1 MPGLNPAIFRA
12 YDVRGRVGDDLNAT
26 SIYAIAR
33 AFACLLVEKAEF
45 VCYLGR
51 DGRLSSAEFA
61 EQFALGLRHSGIDVI
76 DCGALPTPALFW
88 AAKQNNG
95 TGAMITG
102 SHNPASDNGI
112 KMMCAGKPLSAAEI
126 QRLYR
131 LSQQQNAQQLNGRYE
146 QQDLWRNRYAQRLLQ
161 GLRLKRPLKLVLD
174 AGNGIAG
181 PIALQAYR
189 ALGCEVIPLACDI
202 DGNFPLHHPD
212 PSQAENLRH
221 IRQAVINEKA
231 DLGIAFDGDGDRI
244 GVVNHLG
251 EIVLPDRLSLLYADD
266 ILLREP
272 GATLLYDVKCSY
284 LFAREVS
291 RLGGRAQMIKTG
303 HSHMKNGIVEFNAAF
318 ATELSGH
325 ILFNDTLGMGVDDG
339 IYAGLRLCS
348 LLSESA
354 LSLKVRLDQYPA
366 SVVTPEIQVSLAEQ
380 DKKPMMENISRRLLA
395 SHSCNTLDGLRIEYE
410 DGWAL
415 VRASNTTA
423 CLTLRFEARDEKSL
437 AFIRHD
443 IHQIIAACAASLG
456 LPIDLE
462 RV

>member
-1 MPGLNPAIFRA
+1 M
-12 YDVRGRVGDDLNAT
+12 RGRVGDDLNAQ
-26 SIYAIAR
+26 SVYAIAR
-33 AFACLLVEKAEF
+33 AFACLLVEKGEF
-45 VCYLGR
+45 CCLLGR

-61 EQFALGLRHSGIDVI
+61 AQFALGLRHSGIDVI

-112 KMMCAGKPLSAAEI
+112 KMMCAFKPLSASEI

-131 LSQQQNAQQLNGRYE
+131 LSQQEHLRQPDATYQLHHHWLAEYR
-146 QQDLWRNRYAQRLLQ
+146 ARLLQ
-161 GLRLKRPLKLVLD
+161 GLQLKRSLKLVLD

-181 PIALQAYR
+181 PAALQAYKE
-189 ALGCEVIPLACDI
+189 LGCEVIPLACEV

-212 PSQAENLRH
+212 PSQADNLRH
-221 IRQAVINEKA
+221 LRQAVINEKA
-231 DLGIAFDGDGDRI
+231 DLGIAFDGDGDRL

-251 EIVLPDRLSLLYADD
+251 EIILPDRLSLLYADD
-266 ILLREP
+266 ILQREP
-272 GATLLYDVKCSY
+272 GACLLYDVKCSY
-284 LFAREVS
+284 LFARQVTQQ
-291 RLGGRAQMIKTG
+291 GGRAQMIKTG

-325 ILFNDTLGMGVDDG
+325 ILFNDALGMGVDDG
-339 IYAGLRLCS
+339 IYAGLRLCA
-348 LLSESA
+348 LLSEGA

-366 SVVTPEIQVSLAEQ
+366 SVVTPEIQVDLQEQ
-380 DKKPMMENISRRLLA
+380 HKKPLMEAISQRLLQ
-395 SHSCNTLDGLRIEYE
+395 SHTCNTLDGLRIDYQ

-423 CLTLRFEARDEKSL
+423 CLTLRFEAQNEKSL
-437 AFIRHD
+437 GLIRHD
-443 IHQIIAACAASLG
+443 IHQIIAATAQRLG
-456 LPIDLE
+456 LPLDLE

>member
-1 MPGLNPAIFRA
+1 M
-12 YDVRGRVGDDLNAT
+12 RGRVGDDLNAH

-33 AFACLLVEKAEF
+33 AFARLLLEKGEFRCL
-45 VCYLGR
+45 LGR

-61 EQFALGLRHSGIDVI
+61 QQFALGLRHSGIDVI

-88 AAKQNNG
+88 AAKQHNG

-112 KMMCAGKPLSAAEI
+112 KMMCAFKPLSAGEI

-131 LSQQQNAQQLNGRYE
+131 LSQQEYNFQSDATYQLQTQWQE
-146 QQDLWRNRYAQRLLQ
+146 QYRQRLLQ
-161 GLRLKRPLKLVLD
+161 GLQLKRPLKLVLD

-181 PIALQAYR
+181 PVAVQAYR
-189 ALGCEVIPLACDI
+189 ALGCEVIPLACEV
-202 DGNFPLHHPD
+202 DGHFPLHHPD
-212 PSQAENLRH
+212 PSQAQNLRH
-221 IRQAVINEKA
+221 LRQAVINEKA

-251 EIVLPDRLSLLYADD
+251 EIILPDRLSLLYADD
-266 ILLREP
+266 ILQREP
-272 GATLLYDVKCSY
+272 GACLLYDVKCSY
-284 LFAREVS
+284 LFARQVTQQ
-291 RLGGRAQMIKTG
+291 GGRAQMIKTG

-325 ILFNDTLGMGVDDG
+325 ILFNDTLGIGVDDG
-339 IYAGLRLCS
+339 IYAGLRLCA
-348 LLSESA
+348 LLSESV
-354 LSLKVRLDQYPA
+354 LSLKVRLEQYPA
-366 SVVTPEIQVSLAEQ
+366 SVSTAEIQIALPEEQ
-380 DKKPMMENISRRLLA
+380 KKPLMDTVRGSLLQN
-395 SHSCNTLDGLRIEYE
+395 HPCNTLDGLRIEYT

-423 CLTLRFEARDEKSL
+423 CLTLRFEAQDEKSL
-437 AFIRHD
+437 AFIRYD
-443 IHQIIAACAASLG
+443 IHQVIASAAQRLG
-456 LPIDLE
+456 LSIDLE

>member
-33 AFACLLVEKAEF
+33 AFACLLLEKAEF

-51 DGRLSSAEFA
+51 DGRLSSPEFA
-61 EQFALGLRHSGIDVI
+61 EQFALSLRHSGIDVI

-131 LSQQQNAQQLNGRYE
+131 LSQQANTQQLNGRYE
-146 QQDLWRNRYAQRLLQ
+146 QQDIWRSRYSQRLLQ

-181 PIALQAYR
+181 PIALQVYR

-221 IRQAVINEKA
+221 IRQTVINEKA

-291 RLGGRAQMIKTG
+291 QLGGRAQMIKTG

-325 ILFNDTLGMGVDDG
+325 ILFNDALGMGVDDG

-380 DKKPMMENISRRLLA
+380 YKKPLMDTISRELLA
-395 SHSCNTLDGLRIEYE
+395 SHNCNTLDGLRIEYE

-423 CLTLRFEARDEKSL
+423 CLTLRFEATDEKSL